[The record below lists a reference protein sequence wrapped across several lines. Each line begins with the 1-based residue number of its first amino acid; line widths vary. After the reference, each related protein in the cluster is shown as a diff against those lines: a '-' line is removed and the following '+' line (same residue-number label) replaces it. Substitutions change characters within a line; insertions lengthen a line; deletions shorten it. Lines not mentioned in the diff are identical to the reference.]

1 MHASIWRKLRK
12 DVDHMGIRILKI
24 EDLEFAASLT
34 AEEGWFYTPR
44 ELQVMLKL
52 DPAGSFVFED
62 GEPLGFVT
70 TVTYGKTGVLGHL
83 VVSKKGRGRK
93 IGNTLLAT
101 AMDYMM
107 IRGTESQLLY
117 ATHEAVPLYQ
127 RHGFSTGL
135 EMYCAHLHLADH
147 RKHTLPPDCTP
158 VKRSDLREVASIDKV
173 LFGDDRSK
181 LIEAIFDEGPKHA
194 FKIERDGR
202 IAGFALA
209 RHDHEGYDLGPWACL
224 TGDPK
229 DAEAL
234 FDAVLSTLDDDS
246 TIYMGSFFQNENA
259 LRIIDKGKKIRS
271 WRIPLMIR
279 GEERYGNDLN
289 NVYGIAAFE
298 LG

>member
-1 MHASIWRKLRK
+1 VSIWRKLRR
-12 DVDHMGIRILKI
+12 DGENAGIRILKM

-62 GEPLGFVT
+62 DEPLGFVT
-70 TVTYGKTGVLGHL
+70 TVTYGRTGVLGHL

-93 IGNTLLAT
+93 IGNSLLAT
-101 AMDYMM
+101 AMDYM
-107 IRGTESQLLY
+107 ISRGTESQLLY
-117 ATHEAVPLYQ
+117 ATHEAVRLYQ
-127 RHGFSTGL
+127 RQGFSPGL

-147 RKHTLPPDCTP
+147 RKHALSPDCMP
-158 VKRSDLREVASIDKV
+158 LKRGDLREVASIDKV

-181 LIEAIFDEGPKHA
+181 LIEAIFDEGPKHT

-202 IAGFALA
+202 TVGFALA

-246 TIYMGSFFQNENA
+246 TIYMGSFSKNENA
-259 LRIIDKGKKIRS
+259 LRIIDKGKIVRS

-279 GEERYGNDLN
+279 GKERYAYDLSR
-289 NVYGIAAFE
+289 VYGIAAFE